1 MRNEYRTLTQI
12 QLTKETM
19 AAFGYLPKPTEEE
32 IIQNSRLE
40 QLYNHEFEQG
50 RFFQAVFED
59 PTEVHFRLAPRTMM
73 KVVYLPDKD
82 DIEGIEIVK
91 LVEDEEVQRVKFSK
105 FNFQQLK
112 MFLQFISSIDLKGI
126 SERRIALA
134 DDTLDV
140 IDADTRKKITTLL
153 SGNEGEELIKELLDS
168 GIITGQD
175 LVNTGYRKQQLEIFH
190 RLLYSDY
197 MPEYK
202 RDILKNPNTKDE
214 TAWQLFFERNPW
226 IFGYGLS
233 YRFLSILQREFS
245 ASDTSAAGKDQV
257 ISDFLLG
264 DPRFTT
270 FVEIK
275 KPDTPLFGNDKN
287 RSGSWCLS
295 EELTWAVSQIL
306 EQKASGQLKIES
318 TKALLDS
325 NGQIITQH
333 AYDPKIILIIG
344 CWDQVE
350 RSADPPGTK
359 AIKRKTFELF
369 RRDSRN
375 IEIITYDELYERARF
390 IVKCETAHGK

>member
-1 MRNEYRTLTQI
+1 
-12 QLTKETM
+12 M
-19 AAFGYLPKPTEEE
+19 AAFKYLTKPTDEE

-50 RFFQAVFED
+50 RFFQVVFED
-59 PTEVHFRLAPRTMM
+59 THEVHFKLAPRTMM
-73 KVVYLPDKD
+73 KVVYIADKD
-82 DIEGIEIVK
+82 DIEGLEIVK
-91 LVEDEEVQRVKFSK
+91 LIDGAEKQKVKFSA
-105 FNFQQLK
+105 FNFQQLRT
-112 MFLQFISSIDLKGI
+112 FLQFISSIDLKGV

-134 DDTLDV
+134 DDSLDV

-153 SGNEGEELIKELLDS
+153 SGNEGSELIKELLDA
-168 GIITGQD
+168 GVITGQD

-190 RLLYSDY
+190 RLLYDGY
-197 MPEYK
+197 MPDYK
-202 RDILKNPNTKDE
+202 RNVLKKPDTKDE
-214 TAWQLFFERNPW
+214 TAWQLFFDRNPW

-245 ASDTSAAGKDQV
+245 ASDTTAAGKDEV

-270 FVEIK
+270 FVELK
-275 KPDTPLFGNDKN
+275 KPDTPLFGNNKN

-295 EELTWAVSQIL
+295 EELIWAVSQIL
-306 EQKASGQLKIES
+306 EQKVSGQQKIE
-318 TKALLDS
+318 TNKELL
-325 NGQIITQH
+325 NGHGEIITQH
-333 AYDPKIILIIG
+333 ACDPKIILIIG

-350 RSADPPGTK
+350 RSSDPYGIK

-375 IEIITYDELYERARF
+375 IEIVTYDELYERARF
-390 IVKCETAHGK
+390 IAENKKAD

>member
-1 MRNEYRTLTQI
+1 MAKFEYFT
-12 QLTKETM
+12 
-19 AAFGYLPKPTEEE
+19 KPTDEA

-50 RFFQAVFED
+50 RFFQVVFED
-59 PTEVHFRLAPRTMM
+59 THEVHFKLAPRTMM
-73 KVVYLPDKD
+73 KVVYLADKD
-82 DIEGIEIVK
+82 DIEGLEIVK
-91 LVEDEEVQRVKFSK
+91 LIDGAEKQKVKFSA
-105 FNFQQLK
+105 FNFQQLRT
-112 MFLQFISSIDLKGI
+112 FLQFISSIDLKGV

-134 DDTLDV
+134 DGSMDV
-140 IDADTRKKITTLL
+140 IDEDTRKKITTLL
-153 SGNEGEELIKELLDS
+153 SGNEGSELIKELLDA
-168 GIITGQD
+168 GVITGQD

-190 RLLYSDY
+190 RLLFEGY

-202 RDILKNPNTKDE
+202 RDVLKKPGTKDE
-214 TAWQLFFERNPW
+214 TAWQLFFDRNPW

-245 ASDTSAAGKDQV
+245 ASDTTAAGKDEV

-270 FVEIK
+270 FVELK
-275 KPDTPLFGNDKN
+275 KPDTPLFDNNKN

-295 EELTWAVSQIL
+295 EELIWAVSQIL
-306 EQKASGQLKIES
+306 EQKASGQLKIET
-318 TKALLDS
+318 TKELLDT
-325 NGQIITQH
+325 NDQLITQH
-333 AYDPKIILIIG
+333 ACDPKIIIIIG

-350 RSADPPGTK
+350 RSADSPGIK

-390 IVKCETAHGK
+390 IVKNGTEHAK